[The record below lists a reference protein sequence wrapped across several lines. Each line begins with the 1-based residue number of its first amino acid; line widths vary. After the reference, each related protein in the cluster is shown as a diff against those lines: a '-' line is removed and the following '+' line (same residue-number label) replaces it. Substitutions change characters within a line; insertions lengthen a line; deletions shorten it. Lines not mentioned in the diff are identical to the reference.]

1 MKKII
6 YSTAIL
12 FAICFSIQSAFSN
25 TLSKKAFTNNEEV
38 VKKNEIS
45 LVSDRATGNTQV
57 RFKAVKAG
65 QAAITVLDE
74 AGNIVLQQTNEVTS
88 GVNNLPIINL
98 LKLAEGNYT
107 VRLIINN
114 QTYSSKF
121 LLWK

>member
-12 FAICFSIQSAFSN
+12 FTICFSTQSVFGN
-25 TLSKKAFTNNEEV
+25 TLFNKELTKDDKV
-38 VKKNEIS
+38 IRKNEIS

-57 RFKAVKAG
+57 RFKATKAG
-65 QAAITVLDE
+65 QAAITVSDE
-74 AGNIVLQQTNEVTS
+74 AGNIVLQQNNQVTS
-88 GVNNLPIINL
+88 GVNTLPIINL

-107 VRLIINN
+107 VRLTINN